1 MEMETLIKRGVIAA
15 VKELYQADL
24 SLEAVTLNDTIKDYA
39 GDVTVVVFPLTRM
52 SKLAPEQTGSAIGNY
67 LKTHVEIVKDF
78 NVVKGFLNL
87 EITNTYWI
95 NFLAEQ
101 HNNAS
106 FGKGSD
112 TRKVV
117 LEYCGPNTNKPLHL
131 GHIRNMLLGFSTAN
145 LLKYAGNQVHKV
157 NIYNDRGIAICKSM
171 LAWQKFGK
179 GATPESKGTKGD
191 HFVGQ
196 FYVEFDKQ
204 NKKQIEALI
213 ANGKSK
219 EVAEKQ
225 TPLLIEAQE
234 MLLKWEQGDKEVVAL
249 WEMMNAW
256 CYAGFEETFKAL
268 GVDFEKHYKE
278 SDYYM
283 RGKELVEEGL
293 KKGVFYQKDDQSVW
307 VDLEDKGLDHKL
319 LLRGDGTSVYIT
331 QDMGVAE
338 ARYEDYHF
346 DESIYVVAS
355 EQDYHFKVLQL
366 ALEKMEKTYAK
377 GIYHLSY
384 GLVNLPNGRM
394 KSREGTV
401 VDADDL
407 MEEMIK
413 TAEAHTKE
421 LGKVADFSKEEA
433 GELYKKLALGALKYF
448 ILKVS
453 PKKSMIFNPEESID
467 FQGNTGPF
475 IQFNF
480 VRIQSLLRKQEI
492 GKIDYLHIKLNN
504 EEKELIKEIHK
515 FPQLILSAAGN
526 YDISELTSFA
536 YNLAKTYSKFYANT
550 SILIDTD
557 DNTKF
562 FRLQLSKWTGD
573 LLKTSFG
580 ILGIEMPDRM

>member
-24 SLEAVTLNDTIKDYA
+24 RLEAVTLNDTIKDYA

-87 EITNTYWI
+87 EITNAYWI

>member
-1 MEMETLIKRGVIAA
+1 
-15 VKELYQADL
+15 
-24 SLEAVTLNDTIKDYA
+24 
-39 GDVTVVVFPLTRM
+39 
-52 SKLAPEQTGSAIGNY
+52 
-67 LKTHVEIVKDF
+67 
-78 NVVKGFLNL
+78 
-87 EITNTYWI
+87 
-95 NFLAEQ
+95 
-101 HNNAS
+101 
-106 FGKGSD
+106 
-112 TRKVV
+112 
-117 LEYCGPNTNKPLHL
+117 
-131 GHIRNMLLGFSTAN
+131 
-145 LLKYAGNQVHKV
+145 
-157 NIYNDRGIAICKSM
+157 
-171 LAWQKFGK
+171 
-179 GATPESKGTKGD
+179 
-191 HFVGQ
+191 
-196 FYVEFDKQ
+196 
-204 NKKQIEALI
+204 
-213 ANGKSK
+213 
-219 EVAEKQ
+219 
-225 TPLLIEAQE
+225 
-234 MLLKWEQGDKEVVAL
+234 
-249 WEMMNAW
+249 
-256 CYAGFEETFKAL
+256 L